1 MDPVLAYIDI
11 GSGSLIIQAAI
22 AGLVAAPFVFRTQ
35 TARLIAKIR
44 GVKPDADVTDTAAAP
59 DPAPI
64 TAAATAAD
72 ADSAG

>member
-44 GVKPDADVTDTAAAP
+44 GVKPDADMPDTAAAK
-59 DPAPI
+59 DPAPV

-72 ADSAG
+72 ADAAG